1 MALVRT
7 TASTAIAATD
17 KSITVASA
25 TGFAAGYFVRMDEE
39 IAKVAASYT
48 SGTIIPLI
56 RGIDGTRVVAHAITC
71 SVVCGTGADWSNP
84 EAQTVDSFLIAGR
97 ARSVTSYTADGAIT
111 HPVAGSDAVAIL
123 NGTTQWDMTLA
134 VPGKDLDGSV
144 LIIVGN
150 GKAAHT
156 VTVTGGIGAASTGY
170 TVLTFDTGG
179 QCAVQLIAAN
189 EVWVPLPSPL
199 SGTLT
204 AVDVAVS

>member
-7 TASTAIAATD
+7 TASSAILSTD
-17 KSITVASA
+17 KQIAVASA
-25 TGFAAGYFVRMDEE
+25 SGFAAGYFIRVDEE
-39 IAKVAASYT
+39 IMKIAASYT
-48 SGTIIPLI
+48 SGTAIPVI
-56 RGIDGTRVVAHAITC
+56 RGVDGTRVVAHAVTS

-150 GKAAHT
+150 GKSAHT
-156 VTVTGGIGAASTGY
+156 VTVAGGIGAASTGY